1 MQPSDAAPSE
11 TSTHA
16 RELTGN
22 EPLTGPGAPPLHS
35 AAGASSSGPPLALLG
50 QGDFTT
56 ELHGDE
62 PWFPSAVAACAAG
75 LAIVAAALL
84 ANHVHPRPGADAPP
98 TTPGP
103 LSGGPGV
110 SVSASN
116 H

>member
-35 AAGASSSGPPLALLG
+35 AAGASLSAPPLVLLG

-56 ELHGDE
+56 EVHGDE
-62 PWFPSAVAACAAG
+62 PWLPSAVAACAGG

-84 ANHVHPRPGADAPP
+84 AVHVHSRPGADASP
-98 TTPGP
+98 TTLGSPH
-103 LSGGPGV
+103 GGPGV
-110 SVSASN
+110 SVSTPN
-116 H
+116 R

>member
-11 TSTHA
+11 TRPHA

-35 AAGASSSGPPLALLG
+35 AAGASSSGPLAVLG

-56 ELHGDE
+56 ELHGHE

-84 ANHVHPRPGADAPP
+84 ADHVHPRPGADASP
-98 TTPGP
+98 TTPGSP
-103 LSGGPGV
+103 HGGPGV
-110 SVSASN
+110 SVSAPN
-116 H
+116 R